1 VRSLV
6 FTRSAPAW
14 LDLPIRAFEGGVAGH
29 VACRIADEVI
39 DSTFWGRGVRSQ
51 PYDQWAH
58 GRIIVA
64 DIPVDMPAGRAADEW
79 LTRQIGKRYD
89 LTGALGF
96 LAWRDWSTDESWY
109 CSELAAAW
117 LQAGG
122 LAVPATRHARV
133 GVRLVHDI
141 AHALHLGRQSSLPQW
156 DAL

>member
-1 VRSLV
+1 MRSLV
-6 FTRSAPAW
+6 FTRSDPAW
-14 LDLPIRAFEGGVAGH
+14 LDLPIRAFEGGIAGH

-79 LTRQIGKRYD
+79 LTRQIGKPYD
-89 LTGALGF
+89 LTGVLGF

-109 CSELAAAW
+109 CSELAAMW
-117 LQAGG
+117 LMMGG
-122 LAVPATRHARV
+122 VYPLLASRPSRV
-133 GVRLVHDI
+133 GVRLIHEI
-141 AHALHLGRQSSLPQW
+141 AHARRHAV
-156 DAL
+156 DTATD

>member
-1 VRSLV
+1 MRSLV

-89 LTGALGF
+89 LTGVLGF

-109 CSELAAAW
+109 CSELAAMW
-117 LQAGG
+117 LMMGG
-122 LAVPATRHARV
+122 VYPLLASRPSRV
-133 GVRLVHDI
+133 GVRLIHEI
-141 AHALHLGRQSSLPQW
+141 AHARQHAV
-156 DAL
+156 DTATD